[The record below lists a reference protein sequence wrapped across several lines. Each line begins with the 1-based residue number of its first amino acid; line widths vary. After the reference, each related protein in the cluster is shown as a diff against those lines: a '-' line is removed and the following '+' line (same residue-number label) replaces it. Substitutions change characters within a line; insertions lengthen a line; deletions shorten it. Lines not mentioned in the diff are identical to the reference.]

1 MPVKQGQDSR
11 GVDESWLDFTLQTN
25 KNSRSNLNQLK
36 VDESTRDS
44 MTVCSQMQARIAT
57 VINPRA
63 KPHSRLTV
71 LSISA
76 YQCQWESVKQCFLE
90 PLATNI
96 VHNGFRIK

>member
-25 KNSRSNLNQLK
+25 KNSHSNLNQLK

-44 MTVCSQMQARIAT
+44 MAVCSQMRARIAT

-71 LSISA
+71 LIVVTA
-76 YQCQWESVKQCFLE
+76 YQWESVKQCFLE